1 MYMGRIK
8 AYSSKELTLIAVFS
22 SLWITSQIYLGPL
35 IGGLTG
41 EHGVIQRFL
50 GWLLMLLMARLTNGF
65 GRVTLM
71 AAIVS
76 LATRIIRPGALYAL
90 FVGLGYALGGLI
102 FDLLYFFSSKEA
114 RSKKTLLILISL
126 VSGLIASVPY
136 MLYRFAFLGFY
147 GFLMSLPFY
156 LSDLV
161 RGTLLSVA
169 GTLTGLLIIPK
180 VNARIKVRLSSE

>member
-1 MYMGRIK
+1 MSIGRIK
-8 AYSSKELTLIAVFS
+8 AYSSKELALIAALS

-35 IGGLTG
+35 VGRLTG

-50 GWLLMLLMARLTNGF
+50 GWLLMLLMARLTNRF

-71 AAIVS
+71 VTVVS

-90 FVGLGYALGGLI
+90 FTGLGYALGGLI

-114 RSKKTLLILISL
+114 HSRKTLLLSISL
-126 VSGLIASVPY
+126 ISGLIASIPY

-147 GFLMSLPFY
+147 GFLLWLPFY
-156 LSDLV
+156 LPDLV

-180 VNARIKVRLSSE
+180 VEARIKIRLSSE